1 MTRQVVNTSLAPD
14 CVVGQVM
21 GDLRVKGWDLPQV
34 AVDADPDAL
43 GLREEEDTVYL
54 DCQGDLEIRLPHGAS
69 LKIEAVHG
77 DAQIKLLD
85 EQVEIGQVHGS
96 LSLRNVAGAAIAAL
110 HGDLSAR
117 SVTGDLEIQQA
128 QGDVDIRQVE
138 GACNLREVLGDL
150 ELQNVRGDL
159 LAVSK
164 GDARVILGFLQ
175 GESYKIQASGD
186 VYVGIPPEA
195 GLRLHLVSAGRSIK
209 LRLPEHSQIYQQE
222 QVDLEVGLGEVD
234 LSVEAGGDISLAAE
248 ARSATTFG
256 WEGSALNMSDFSEQI
271 TRQVE
276 SQIGQ
281 QMEEV
286 TRRVQEQMERLS
298 ESLNR
303 SGMSPDEAHRVVEQ
317 AMRASERETARAQ
330 EKMRRAQEKLERKLE
345 DAQRRAEQKA
355 RAEERSPWARPRHT
369 WGRSVS
375 TPPPPSPPPAAPGP
389 VSEEER
395 LMILRML
402 EQKKIS
408 LEEADRLLSALEGGD
423 EWRK

>member
-1 MTRQVVNTSLAPD
+1 MTRQVINTSLAPD
-14 CVVGQVM
+14 CLIGQVM
-21 GDLRVKGWDLPQV
+21 GDLRIKGWNLPQV

-43 GLREEEDTVYL
+43 GLREEEDTLYL
-54 DCQGDLEIRLPHGAS
+54 DCQGDLEIRLPHGAA

-85 EQVEIGQVHGS
+85 EQIEIGQVHGS
-96 LSLRNVAGAAIAAL
+96 LNLRNVAGMIIGTL

-117 SVTGDLEIQQA
+117 GVTGDLEIQQA
-128 QGDVDIRQVE
+128 LGDVDVRQVE
-138 GACNLREVLGDL
+138 GACNLHEVLGDL
-150 ELQNVRGDL
+150 ELQNIRGNL
-159 LAVSK
+159 HAAAK
-164 GDARVILGFLQ
+164 GDARVKFGAVQ
-175 GESYKIQASGD
+175 GENYTIHANGD
-186 VYVGIPPEA
+186 VSIGLPPEA
-195 GLRLHLVSAGRSIK
+195 GLRMRLVSAAHSIK
-209 LRLPEHSQIYQQE
+209 VRLPQHNQTHHQG
-222 QVDLEVGLGEVD
+222 QVDLEVGDGKVGLAI
-234 LSVEAGGDISLAAE
+234 EAGGEISLSTE
-248 ARSATTFG
+248 ASS
-256 WEGSALNMSDFSEQI
+256 WEGSTPNMIDFNEQI

-286 TRRVQEQMERLS
+286 TRRIQEQMDHLS
-298 ESLNR
+298 ETLNR
-303 SGMSPDEAHRVVEQ
+303 SGMSPDEAQRVVEQ

-369 WGRSVS
+369 WGRGVS
-375 TPPPPSPPPAAPGP
+375 TPTPPSPPAAASGP

-423 EWRK
+423 EWQK